1 MKKFNRR
8 YALISMLI
16 LTVALLLCSCNS
28 FEKQLEQMSEKER
41 GLAIAEKASYEMDN
55 LSSYRS
61 SASLSLTFNYAERI
75 SIDATSNGILYA
87 NGTDDHYE
95 YREMKITSG
104 DVTDTLIEG
113 FSSGKMFKSDGK
125 TKVYSKLPIGE
136 YLDHVNFLYSLSDP
150 SDLNLPTRVTCK
162 KRAKEECYRIKF
174 SGFDEEAIKYICTE
188 VLADLPK
195 YYESDFKVT
204 DITISMTVSLDYK
217 LTSLS
222 FELEHEPLV
231 NSIFSFPVIEAS
243 FEYTDHNAVKE
254 EDIER
259 ISFDD
264 YKDVSD
270 LRLFDLAKIDVDAIV
285 DSSCMDFETT
295 IETTGYN
302 QPYIG
307 RLDNLLRGL
316 EFEIKQGSQEIKYR
330 NGELLTGSQKILEL
344 GEHEAKQYL
353 KTVITPINFSY
364 SDIVKCEVS
373 EAEDSRTYTFTY
385 NGVDDS
391 LTSGLDS
398 SQIESQSAT
407 LTVVLTNGKV
417 TEFLYKASIY
427 IKNYGTL
434 PFTIKSTFTYTN
446 DRFRNFYTF

>member
-1 MKKFNRR
+1 MKNNFK
-8 YALISMLI
+8 YTLIFTII
-16 LTVALLLCSCNS
+16 LLCALLLCSCNS

-61 SASLSLTFNYAERI
+61 SASLSLAFNYVERI
-75 SIDATSNGILYA
+75 SLDVTSNDVMYA
-87 NGTDDHYE
+87 KGTDDHYE
-95 YREMKITSG
+95 YREMKFTSD

-113 FSSGKMFKSDGK
+113 FSNGKMFRSNGK

-136 YLDHVNFLYSLSDP
+136 YLDHVNLIYSLSDP

-162 KRAKEECYRIKF
+162 KRAKEDYYRIKF

-188 VLADLPK
+188 LLADLPK
-195 YYESDFKVT
+195 YYESAFKVT

-217 LTSLS
+217 LTSLK
-222 FELEHEPLV
+222 FELEHESLV
-231 NSIFSFPVIEAS
+231 NSIVEFPVIEAS

-270 LRLFDLAKIDVDAIV
+270 LRLLDLAKIDVDAIL
-285 DSSCMDFETT
+285 DSSCMDFEAT
-295 IETTGYN
+295 ISTTGYN
-302 QPYIG
+302 QAYTG

-330 NGELLTGSQKILEL
+330 NGELLSGSQKILEL
-344 GEHEAKQYL
+344 GEYEAKQYL
-353 KTVITPINFSY
+353 KTVIIPINLSF

-373 EAEDSRTYTFTY
+373 EAEDTRTYTFTY

-391 LTSGLDS
+391 LTSELNS

-407 LTVVLTNGKV
+407 LTIVLTNGKV

-427 IKNYGTL
+427 IKNYGTI
-434 PFTIKSTFTYTN
+434 PFTIKSTFTY
-446 DRFRNFYTF
+446 YE